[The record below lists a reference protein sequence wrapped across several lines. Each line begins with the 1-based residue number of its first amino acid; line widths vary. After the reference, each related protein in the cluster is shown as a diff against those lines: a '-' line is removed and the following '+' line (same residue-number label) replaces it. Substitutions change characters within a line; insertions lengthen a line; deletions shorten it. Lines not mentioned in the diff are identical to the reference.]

1 MARRIEAG
9 PIVVVVGAL
18 LLLVALFLE
27 WFDPGAN
34 AWTVFEALDL
44 VLAGLAVGAALA
56 ALGLLLPELATI
68 GRRWMAPLA
77 FVALVVV
84 ASQLIDPPPAV
95 VEGDLEAGAWLA
107 LAATL
112 LLVAGALLSFSRVR
126 LAVTVEGRDPRRRQ
140 AAVDAREREDV
151 QSAEGPGGSRT
162 APAPDA
168 DPSLA
173 HDPVDGLDTQRMP
186 PPTGAAAA
194 PSAPLSR
201 EG

>member
-9 PIVVVVGAL
+9 PIVVVVGAV

-34 AWTVFEALDL
+34 AWTVFEVLDL
-44 VLAGLAVGAALA
+44 LLAALAIGAALA
-56 ALGLLLPELATI
+56 ALGLLVPELATL

-95 VEGDLEAGAWLA
+95 VEGDLGAGAWLA
-107 LAATL
+107 LAAAL

-126 LAVTVEGRDPRRRQ
+126 FAVTVEGRDPRHRQ
-140 AAVDAREREDV
+140 PAVDTRERED
-151 QSAEGPGGSRT
+151 APPGEGPGGSGPASTPT
-162 APAPDA
+162 ADRALAPEPAG
-168 DPSLA
+168 
-173 HDPVDGLDTQRMP
+173 GLDTERMP
-186 PPTGAAAA
+186 PPTGAHPASEAR
-194 PSAPLSR
+194 LSR